1 MTDLPT
7 TTLEHLL
14 TGISNKNSSAFEQLY
29 RHYHDFVFAFVLHMH
44 ADRDDAEEITDDV
57 FMVLA
62 LKPETFQGA
71 ARFSTWLLGIA
82 KNKVFD
88 RMRQR
93 GRTIRTE
100 SIDEADWCELAD
112 ESGDVVTQA
121 ISQEKIHAIENCRDQ
136 LPIEQKEAWFMVNVM
151 GASMSEIAA
160 KQDCPVGTVKS
171 RLFNAGQK
179 IKRCMGAW
187 LNGATA

>member
-1 MTDLPT
+1 MTDLPPA
-7 TTLEHLL
+7 TLEHLL
-14 TGISNKNSSAFEQLY
+14 AEISKENSDAFEKLY

-44 ADRDDAEEITDDV
+44 AVREDAEEITDDV
-57 FMVLA
+57 FMALA
-62 LKPETFQGA
+62 MKPSSFQGV

-100 SIDEADWCELAD
+100 SLDEADWCELAD
-112 ESGDVVTQA
+112 ESGDVVAQA
-121 ISQEKIHAIENCRDQ
+121 ISQEKMHAIENCRDQ
-136 LPIEQKEAWFMVNVM
+136 LPVEQKEAWFMVNFM

-160 KQDCPVGTVKS
+160 KQGCPVGTVKS

-179 IKRCMGAW
+179 IKRCMGRW